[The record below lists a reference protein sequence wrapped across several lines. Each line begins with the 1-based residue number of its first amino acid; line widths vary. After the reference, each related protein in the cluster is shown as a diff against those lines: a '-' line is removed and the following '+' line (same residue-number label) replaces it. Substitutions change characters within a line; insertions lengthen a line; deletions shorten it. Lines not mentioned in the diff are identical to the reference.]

1 VQIDRE
7 ESDEVTLYGSM
18 NTAALLGSYHPEN
31 ALAWQNGQP
40 NTYSRFLSEVAAL
53 ADRLPDMPTVIN
65 LADDRYRFLVGF
77 AAALV
82 RGQTTLLPPSR
93 APRALAQI
101 ARAYGSSYCLADGLE
116 TVEGIP
122 AFQIPV
128 GGWSAAPNPKVPQ
141 IPLDHPAVVA
151 FTSGSTGSPRPNPKT
166 WGSLVSIARSTGAR
180 LGLKAS
186 DHTTVVAT
194 VPHQHMYGLEAS
206 IMLPIQHGMAFHV
219 GRPLFPED
227 VRVALAEVPSPRILV
242 TTPLHIMACVTART
256 PLPQVEFILSATAP
270 LLVSSAKQAEALFHT
285 SVYEVYGFTEA
296 GSLATRRTVAGETWH
311 VLDGITL
318 HQKSAGC
325 SLQAPYLRE
334 AIPFPDLVSLQ
345 GPHRFVLH
353 GRGTDL
359 VNIGGH
365 RGSLGDLNH
374 KLSEI
379 EGVQDGTFFLP
390 DDTGTSVTRLTAFV
404 VAPGKSAKQ
413 ILSALR
419 EVIDPVF
426 LPRPLHVVH
435 TLPRNETGKLTREA
449 LLGLLQELHKEE
461 RHGT

>member
-1 VQIDRE
+1 
-7 ESDEVTLYGSM
+7 M

-31 ALAWQNGQP
+31 ALAWQDGRP
-40 NTYSRFLSEVAAL
+40 ITYSRFLSEVAAL
-53 ADRLPDMPTVIN
+53 ADRLPESPTVIN
-65 LADDRYRFLVGF
+65 LAEDRYRFLVGF
-77 AAALV
+77 AAALI
-82 RGQTTLLPPSR
+82 RGQTTLLLPSR

-101 ARAYGSSYCLADGLE
+101 ARVYGSSYCLADGQE
-116 TVEGIP
+116 TGKGLPVV
-122 AFQIPV
+122 QIPV
-128 GGWSAAPNPKVPQ
+128 GGWSAAPNPKVPH

-151 FTSGSTGSPRPNPKT
+151 FTSGSTGSPRPHPKT

-186 DHTTVVAT
+186 DHATVVAT

-227 VRVALAEVPSPRILV
+227 VRVALAEVPSPRMLV
-242 TTPLHIMACVTART
+242 TTPLHVMACVTART

-270 LLVSSAKQAEALFHT
+270 LSVSSAKQAETLFET

-311 VLDGITL
+311 VLDGIAL
-318 HQKSAGC
+318 HQESDRYL
-325 SLQAPYLRE
+325 LQAPYLPE
-334 AIPFPDLVSLQ
+334 PIQFPDLVSLQ

-365 RGSLGDLNH
+365 RGSLADLNH
-374 KLSEI
+374 KLSAI
-379 EGVQDGTFFLP
+379 EGVRDGTFFLP
-390 DDTGTSVTRLTAFV
+390 DDTGTSVTRLMAFV
-404 VAPGKSAKQ
+404 VAPGKSVDQ

-419 EVIDPVF
+419 EVIDPAF
-426 LPRPLHVVH
+426 LPRPLHVVSN
-435 TLPRNETGKLTREA
+435 LPRNATGKLTREA
-449 LLGLLQELHKEE
+449 LLGLMHELHGKD
-461 RHGT
+461 RHGD